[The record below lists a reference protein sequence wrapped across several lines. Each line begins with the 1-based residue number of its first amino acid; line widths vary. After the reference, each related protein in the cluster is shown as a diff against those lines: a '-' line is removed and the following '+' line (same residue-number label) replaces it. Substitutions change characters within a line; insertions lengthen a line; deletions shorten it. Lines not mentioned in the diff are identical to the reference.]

1 MNCAEQSNKR
11 LPEWF
16 LLITGGTVGVILL
29 VLSGCLMQWIY
40 GDIPN
45 RLEMEPQVYSLTGL
59 NSRYD
64 DFNAVAAPPPLH
76 MDGLIVF
83 AGNARTFGKRFDI
96 ETGRLELTQNPYS
109 QSKDKRPPPPRIESL
124 RTGPFLLIPP
134 GSANLR
140 GPTPLVS
147 SVIAEQNYDHPPFSH
162 YMTMG
167 LTQDK
172 APLPWSGKGVLPNGG
187 VWMFDSDQT
196 GRRNLYFVDDTGTVR
211 PFFGND
217 PQSDDAY
224 ATYDFERHDLYFSSN
239 RSGRFQLYRYRNHS
253 RNTRFSEWLGNP
265 ALASVIEPAE
275 EFFADA
281 DADSMAP
288 FVEGNLLV
296 FASNRSGTHGGFDL
310 YASLYSDNRWS
321 APRNMQGMMPKG
333 VALNTPANEFRPSLL
348 TMRLKNYH
356 ELRVLLFSSDRPGGQ
371 GGYDLYV
378 TALPQ
383 GVDL

>member
-1 MNCAEQSNKR
+1 MDCAEQSKKR
-11 LPEWF
+11 LPERF
-16 LLITGGTVGVILL
+16 LLIAGGTVVILL
-29 VLSGCLMQWIY
+29 ALGGCLMQWMY

-45 RLEMEPQVYSLTGL
+45 RLVMDPHIYALNGS

-64 DFNAVAAPPPLH
+64 DFNAVAAPPSLT
-76 MDGLIVF
+76 MDALIVF
-83 AGNARTFGKRFDI
+83 SSNARTHGERFSM
-96 ETGRLELTQNPYS
+96 ETGRFELVQNPYS
-109 QSKDKRPPPPRIESL
+109 QSKDKRPPPARIEAQ
-124 RTGPFLLIPP
+124 RTGPFPLIPP
-134 GSANLR
+134 ASGNLR

-147 SVIAEQNYDHPPFSH
+147 STIAERDYASPPFSH
-162 YMTMG
+162 YMTLE

-172 APLPWSGKGVLPNGG
+172 MPLAWDKAGVLENGA

-196 GRRNLYFVDDTGTVR
+196 GHRNLYFVDDAGTVR

-224 ATYDFERHDLYFSSN
+224 ATYDFERHELYFSSN

-265 ALASVIEPAE
+265 ALASVIESAE
-275 EFFADA
+275 EFFA

-310 YASLYSDNRWS
+310 YASIYSDNRWS
-321 APRNMQGMMPKG
+321 SPQNMQDLMPKG

-383 GVDL
+383 SGE